1 MNKNN
6 REKVWKATAEKNNIN
21 FVDDISN
28 LNNDDS
34 FAPINEEE
42 ERQPLTEEEKIEVRK
57 KLFVLLIVIIAVL
70 IFLVV
75 VLIFDP
81 FKSKKVN
88 NNKENQT
95 EEKQE
100 QEKPAD
106 PEEPKKDNLT
116 SLPDGEIKL
125 THSEIQIIINEVEY
139 HHEEYFENETLFLY
153 KTDKTNIS
161 TLSDT
166 NKLFLMSKTADFNSL
181 VKKSINENNLC
192 GNKITID
199 AKSIQGILKDRFNT
213 SLTKN
218 ESFIYSYYKDKTFIK
233 TYKFVYVNGVYEGS
247 CYTPNTAV
255 NQLAQQQVQKATK
268 EGTKLYIDA
277 KVVFIRE
284 NGVYKDPTFKT
295 LITKNEAAMIDDYI
309 NSGNTYRYTYDISGV
324 NYILTDVSLSK

>member
-6 REKVWKATAEKNNIN
+6 REKVWKATAEKNNVN

-28 LNNDDS
+28 LNNDNS

-42 ERQPLTEEEKIEVRK
+42 ERQPLTEEEKEEVRK
-57 KLFVLLIVIIAVL
+57 KLFVLLIVIVAVL
-70 IFLVV
+70 IFLIV

-81 FKSKKVN
+81 FKSKKEN
-88 NNKENQT
+88 NKKENQT

-100 QEKPAD
+100 QEKPAE
-106 PEEPKKDNLT
+106 PEEPKKDNLA
-116 SLPDGEIKL
+116 SLQDGEIVL
-125 THSEIQIIINEVEY
+125 TNKEIQILINEIQY
-139 HHEEYFENETLFLY
+139 RHEEYFENDTLFLF
-153 KTDKTNIS
+153 KTDKTNIT

-166 NKLFLMSKTADFNSL
+166 NKLFLMSKTSEFNSL

-218 ESFIYSYYKDKTFIK
+218 ENFIYSYYKDEIFIK
-233 TYKFVYVNGVYEGS
+233 TYKFVYANGNYEGS
-247 CYTPNTAV
+247 CYTPSTNI
-255 NQLAQQQVQKATK
+255 NQLAEQQVIKATK
-268 EGTKLYIDA
+268 DGTKLYIDA
-277 KVVFIRE
+277 KVVFIKE
-284 NGVYKDPTFKT
+284 NGIYKDPTFKT
-295 LITKNEAAMIDDYI
+295 IITKNGAQTDNYI